1 MLLASVAFIA
11 YINTF
16 SHCTYNTR
24 KFVKCRAR
32 TYASTSIMH
41 PIDVNAE
48 AASVVTL
55 GEKNRLSAERWKN
68 LSEDEKER

>member
-1 MLLASVAFIA
+1 
-11 YINTF
+11 
-16 SHCTYNTR
+16 
-24 KFVKCRAR
+24 
-32 TYASTSIMH
+32 MH

-48 AASVVTL
+48 AASVVTH

>member
-1 MLLASVAFIA
+1 
-11 YINTF
+11 
-16 SHCTYNTR
+16 
-24 KFVKCRAR
+24 
-32 TYASTSIMH
+32 MH